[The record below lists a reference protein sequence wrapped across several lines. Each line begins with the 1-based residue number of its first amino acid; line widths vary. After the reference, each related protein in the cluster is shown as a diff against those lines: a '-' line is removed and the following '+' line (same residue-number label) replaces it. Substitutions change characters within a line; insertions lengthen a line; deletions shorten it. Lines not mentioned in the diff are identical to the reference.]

1 MLYFL
6 IKADTSNAIWAE
18 ISNILRQRLI
28 DEGIVIV
35 IGFYV
40 SNKTSSATNFVAD
53 FVASCSI
60 NSR

>member
-53 FVASCSI
+53 FVVGCRI